1 MDKEK
6 VQKSYEYLK
15 EVKKQKEENDEFVP
29 DTYSAFLK
37 GYEEAEKVF
46 FTSLSS
52 KEEIIKFLEE
62 KKEYHSKMIKEN
74 EEIIYYRNPSNSLTN
89 NLITRNNYYKRK
101 NREID
106 EVILKIKDI
115 FENRFLSDSDKVYD

>member
-15 EVKKQKEENDEFVP
+15 EVKKQKEENNEFVP
-29 DTYSAFLK
+29 DTYLAFLK

-46 FTSLSS
+46 YTSLSS
-52 KEEIIKFLEE
+52 KEEIIKFLEK

-74 EEIIYYRNPSNSLTN
+74 KEILYRNVSDSLTD
-89 NLITRNNYYKRK
+89 NLITRNNYYYRK
-101 NREID
+101 NKEID
-106 EVILKIKDI
+106 EVIRKIEDI
-115 FENRFLSDSDKVYD
+115 FENTLIKDSDKV

>member
-6 VQKSYEYLK
+6 VQKSYEFLK
-15 EVKKQKEENDEFVP
+15 EIKKQKEENNEFVP
-29 DTYSAFLK
+29 DTYLAFLK

-52 KEEIIKFLEE
+52 KEEIIKFLKE

-74 EEIIYYRNPSNSLTN
+74 EVMIYRNPSTSLTN
-89 NLITRNNYYKRK
+89 NLITRNNYHNRK

-106 EVILKIKDI
+106 EVILKIEDI
-115 FENRFLSDSDKVYD
+115 FENRFFSDSDKVYD

>member
-15 EVKKQKEENDEFVP
+15 EVKKQKEENNEFVP

-62 KKEYHSKMIKEN
+62 KKEYHFKMIKEN
-74 EEIIYYRNPSNSLTN
+74 EEIIYRNASNSLTN

-115 FENRFLSDSDKVYD
+115 FENHFLSDSDKVYD